1 MHSDL
6 PNEMPKSSRLPP
18 KLDLPRR
25 GFLALFASLFTGCA
39 DSWLLTSGSRPKRNR
54 DEERLGPELVGDVA
68 RIWGRQAQK
77 VSAICLVSA
86 LRGTGGEPSAGTD
99 RRKMLIDMM
108 KKNGVEDITGVL
120 ASRHFADAVVE
131 GFIPPAAQ
139 IGDRFDVT
147 IATPNGADTTSL
159 RHGWLLQTPLKQ
171 AKLMEG
177 RMYTGHT
184 EAQAEGPITV
194 EAEFDPISKQVDPTA
209 QAKINPREVRGKIVG
224 GGIVRKPR
232 IFGLVIL
239 PDKKSDSLMQTSLIG
254 DSINRRFNYMDR
266 GAKAGAAI
274 PKEDDFIEL
283 KLDPK
288 YRGNLDR
295 YFRVILNVAIDE
307 SEDERV
313 ARLRRLKTM
322 LLEPTSSVS
331 AALQLEAIG
340 PRGIETLLEGLE
352 SPDLQVR
359 FLSAEALAYQDKHQS
374 VPVLREAAE
383 SESAFRW
390 HALAALS
397 AVTHVT
403 ALDALDAL
411 LHGNSAETRYGA
423 FRAIKKRNE
432 NSPVFG
438 AESLG
443 ENGQFMF
450 HTVPSNG
457 DPMVHYTRTREPE
470 IVLFGDPI
478 EMRVPEYLD
487 GGKEFLIKASE
498 DGSQIKI
505 CRFSPGREDRI
516 EYCAPRVKNFIHAL
530 VKVGASYGLIM
541 QLLDQAKRD
550 DLLMCRLVADATPK
564 ADLEYIRD
572 SDDSEEAIAPAPT
585 NLMPIPDLFQ
595 SRQPKRIQAADE
607 DSEEGNTKSDKE
619 KSSWFGKIGDNFN
632 GFLRDG
638 M

>member
-6 PNEMPKSSRLPP
+6 PNEMPKFSRLSPMI
-18 KLDLPRR
+18 DLPRR
-25 GFLALFASLFTGCA
+25 GFLALFAALLTGCA
-39 DSWLLTSGSRPKRNR
+39 DSWLLTGGGKPKRNR
-54 DEERLGPELVGDVA
+54 DQERLGPELVGDVA

-77 VSAICLVSA
+77 VSAICLVSG

-99 RRKMLIDMM
+99 RRKILIDMM
-108 KKNGVEDITGVL
+108 KKNGVNDITGVL
-120 ASRHFADAVVE
+120 ASQHFSDAVVE

-139 IGDRFDVT
+139 VGDRFDVT
-147 IATPNGADTTSL
+147 IATPSGANTTSL

-171 AKLMEG
+171 AKLLEG
-177 RMYTGHT
+177 RMYQGHI
-184 EAQAEGPITV
+184 EAQAEGAITV
-194 EAEFDPISKQVDPTA
+194 EAEFDPISKQIDPTV
-209 QAKINPREVRGKIVG
+209 QAKVNPREVRGKIVG
-224 GGIVRKPR
+224 GGVVRKPR
-232 IFGLVIL
+232 IFGLVML
-239 PDKKSDSLMQTSLIG
+239 PDKKNSLMQTSLIG

-266 GAKAGAAI
+266 GAKAGVAI

-313 ARLRRLKTM
+313 TRLRRLRTM

-340 PRGIETLLEGLE
+340 PRGIEALLEGLE
-352 SPDLQVR
+352 SSDLQVR
-359 FLSAEALAYQDKHQS
+359 FVSAEALAYQDKHQS

-397 AVTHVT
+397 SVTHVT

-457 DPMVHYTRTREPE
+457 DPMIHYTRTREPE
-470 IVLFGDPI
+470 IVLFVDPI
-478 EMRVPEYLD
+478 EMRVPEYMD
-487 GGKEFLIKASE
+487 GGKEFLIKAS
-498 DGSQIKI
+498 DDRSQIKI
-505 CRFSPGREDRI
+505 CRFTPGREDRI
-516 EYCAPRVKNFIHAL
+516 VFCAPRVKDFIHGL
-530 VKVGASYGLIM
+530 VQVGASYGFIL

-564 ADLEYIRD
+564 ANVEYIRE
-572 SDDSEEAIAPAPT
+572 SDESEGGLAPAPS

-595 SRQPKRIQAADE
+595 SRQPKRIQDLDQDSDE
-607 DSEEGNTKSDKE
+607 GSRKSGKE